1 MNWNDIQ
8 ILYWRELKS
17 ALRERS
23 IVINSV
29 LIPILLYPLLLW
41 LTYTGMT
48 FVSGQTSEMQS
59 RIVLVDFPASHEQLK
74 RELENGKRI
83 TIVNSSDPASALKT
97 GSIDVIVRFD
107 EGTGNNFRAHLTY
120 DESRP
125 QSSHTLIRIE
135 QKLTDYR
142 ERYIQ

>member
-41 LTYTGMT
+41 LTYTGFT
-48 FVSGQTSEMQS
+48 FVSGQTSQMQS
-59 RIVLVDFPASHEQLK
+59 RIVLLNFPGSHEPLK
-74 RELENGKRI
+74 RELESDKRI
-83 TIVNSSDPASALKT
+83 TIVDSREPESALKT
-97 GSIDVIVRFD
+97 GTVDAIV
-107 EGTGNNFRAHLTY
+107 E
-120 DESRP
+120 
-125 QSSHTLIRIE
+125 
-135 QKLTDYR
+135 
-142 ERYIQ
+142 